1 MKKNVIIIFLL
12 TISVSQSQI
21 QGIVYDSNGETIPYV
36 NIFIENSS
44 VGTSSNAKGEY
55 EINIKKKG
63 NYTVV
68 YQFLGYKTLKNNIS
82 VNEFPYKLNVVLEDE
97 NISLNEVIISS
108 EENPANR
115 IIKKAISKRL
125 VYLEKLNKYT
135 ADFYSKGYIKIEN
148 APEKFMGQELGD
160 LGGSLDSTRSG
171 YIYLSETISKIEYI
185 KPEMYETVIASKVS
199 GDSNGISFNSAMDVD
214 FNLYN
219 NTVNINNEIISPI
232 SDYAFN

>member
-1 MKKNVIIIFLL
+1 M
-12 TISVSQSQI
+12 
-21 QGIVYDSNGETIPYV
+21 
-36 NIFIENSS
+36 
-44 VGTSSNAKGEY
+44 
-55 EINIKKKG
+55 
-63 NYTVV
+63 
-68 YQFLGYKTLKNNIS
+68 GYKTLKNNIT

-97 NISLNEVIISS
+97 NISLKEVIINS

-171 YIYLSETISKIEYI
+171 YIYLSETISKIKYI
-185 KPEMYETVIASKVS
+185 KPNV
-199 GDSNGISFNSAMDVD
+199 
-214 FNLYN
+214 
-219 NTVNINNEIISPI
+219 
-232 SDYAFN
+232 